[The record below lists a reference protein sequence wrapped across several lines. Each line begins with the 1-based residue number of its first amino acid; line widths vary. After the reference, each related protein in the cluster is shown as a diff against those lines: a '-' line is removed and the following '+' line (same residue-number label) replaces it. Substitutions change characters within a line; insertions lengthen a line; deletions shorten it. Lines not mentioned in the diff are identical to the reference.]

1 MILSIMAFPINYSW
15 QSLRLLDIF
24 SIVMFLI
31 ALPFVS
37 IKKEN
42 LVIVS
47 LFFVIFFF
55 SILIGTFSIVEFD
68 SKRLIFIYKYLY
80 PFLLVLVFYNLNLN
94 RFQLKT
100 LVKYMFFTHIFLV
113 IWVYVYIY
121 MVSVGQIHGSFRPSF
136 PFSNDFLASDAHLY
150 SSVLAIGTLFFTM
163 YFKYINSSKFLFLI
177 LSLTAMM
184 LTGSRTGIL
193 VYIIGMIMYLVFIKK
208 NFLFVIFA
216 FSLLSLIIIYFD
228 MPLIPDELTRVV
240 DRVTSSDFLN
250 DESIK
255 GRIQKLGIGLHDSE
269 KMYFVFGTGVLNSS
283 LIWYDSLIGSLMSH
297 VGLLGFI
304 VFFLM
309 LYKLK
314 KNTVNL
320 ASKDNEKAA
329 IFTILLVCY
338 VFANFITE
346 YFLISRGVF
355 PIVVYLSILHQ
366 YIKIE
371 HSKNNNYKSIILK

>member
-1 MILSIMAFPINYSW
+1 MAFPINYSW

-163 YFKYINSSKFLFLI
+163 CFKHINNSKFLFLIFLI

-228 MPLIPDELTRVV
+228 MPLIPDELTRVI
-240 DRVTSSDFLN
+240 DRITNTNILN
-250 DESIK
+250 DESFK

>member
-1 MILSIMAFPINYSW
+1 MAFPINYSW

-228 MPLIPDELTRVV
+228 MPLIPDELTRVI
-240 DRVTSSDFLN
+240 DRITNTNILN
-250 DESIK
+250 DESFK

>member
-177 LSLTAMM
+177 LSLTAIL
-184 LTGSRTGIL
+184 LTASRTGIL
-193 VYIIGMIMYLVFIKK
+193 VYIIGMIMYLVFFKK

-216 FSLLSLIIIYFD
+216 FSLFSLIII
-228 MPLIPDELTRVV
+228 M
-240 DRVTSSDFLN
+240 
-250 DESIK
+250 
-255 GRIQKLGIGLHDSE
+255 LH
-269 KMYFVFGTGVLNSS
+269 
-283 LIWYDSLIGSLMSH
+283 
-297 VGLLGFI
+297 
-304 VFFLM
+304 
-309 LYKLK
+309 
-314 KNTVNL
+314 
-320 ASKDNEKAA
+320 
-329 IFTILLVCY
+329 
-338 VFANFITE
+338 
-346 YFLISRGVF
+346 
-355 PIVVYLSILHQ
+355 LH
-366 YIKIE
+366 
-371 HSKNNNYKSIILK
+371 